1 MKFGVHFQIPCGP
14 GQAPADRYRDTIDQ
28 AVYAETLG
36 HESVWPVEQHF
47 SPASS
52 IVPSPL
58 ILLTAIA
65 ARDFGAALGQW
76 GQTALTGERFSNGVC
91 GCPLGG
97 TGCVRCCTLDVN
109 SA

>member
-58 ILLTAIA
+58 ILLAAIA
-65 ARDFGAALGQW
+65 AGTWALRLGSGSDGADGRAVLQRRLRVSTW
-76 GQTALTGERFSNGVC
+76 GNR
-91 GCPLGG
+91 
-97 TGCVRCCTLDVN
+97 CVRCSSLDVN

>member
-36 HESVWPVEQHF
+36 YESVWPVEQHF

-58 ILLTAIA
+58 ILLAAIA
-65 ARDFGAALGQW
+65 AGTWALRLG
-76 GQTALTGERFSNGVC
+76 SGV
-91 GCPLGG
+91 
-97 TGCVRCCTLDVN
+97 RRR
-109 SA
+109 